1 MYVLGGIMEKRNR
14 IGLKALLAIMLIVG
28 AALISGCSKD
38 ERTIGGAAIGAGT
51 GAVIGSAAGGTGGAV
66 AGGLIGAVA
75 GGLIGR
81 STGDDD

>member
-1 MYVLGGIMEKRNR
+1 MEKRMVV
-14 IGLKALLAIMLIVG
+14 GLKSLLAIVLIIGVV
-28 AALISGCSKD
+28 LISGCSKD

-66 AGGLIGAVA
+66 AGGLIGAIA

-81 STGDDD
+81 STGKDD